1 MVLTDASGPLSALA
15 PPLVFGG
22 LALVALALYL
32 GLATPLAAV
41 LTCLFQLAG
50 LLAGDQPTVG
60 IGASILNSAAL
71 ALLGPGAYSMD
82 ARLFGRREIV
92 LPHSDRSG
100 A

>member
-1 MVLTDASGPLSALA
+1 
-15 PPLVFGG
+15 
-22 LALVALALYL
+22 
-32 GLATPLAAV
+32 
-41 LTCLFQLAG
+41 
-50 LLAGDQPTVG
+50 VG
-60 IGASILNSAAL
+60 IGASMLNSAAL